1 MKAKNY
7 KRDKNW
13 DAVTGYEML
22 VAVLQDAHDQAAV
35 GKGDERH
42 ANGLPFHEQR
52 MQQISTQLDSDKG
65 MAFQVSK
72 KMTEGL
78 QFDDHARREAELL
91 GAINYLA
98 GIVIYH
104 RLRQPVSV
112 ASDVEPNWPE
122 SADKRMEE
130 IIRNGNDGEH
140 YREALIGKCA
150 GGGIIIGFE
159 GDDAIIMCT
168 TAYGSM
174 SWDDAVKFC
183 ETFSLDE
190 NSDWRLPAKDELN
203 LAWVNREKLDDLNLD
218 DYWYWSASQH
228 STTSAWI
235 QRFSDGSRG
244 YVSKSYT
251 LKRVRPVRIIRFNN
265 LGISQPA
272 QVEL

>member
-13 DAVTGYEML
+13 DAVPGYEML
-22 VAVLQDAHDQAAV
+22 VAVLQDAHDQAAI

-65 MAFQVSK
+65 MAFQVCK

-78 QFDDHARREAELL
+78 QFDDDARREAELL

-104 RLRQPVSV
+104 RLRQPVTV
-112 ASDVEPNWPE
+112 TAAVEPNWPE

-140 YREALIGKCA
+140 YREMLIGKA
-150 GGGIIIGFE
+150 ADGGIIIGLD
-159 GDDAIIMCT
+159 GDDAIIM
-168 TAYGSM
+168 GVE
-174 SWDDAVKFC
+174 SWAPMDWHKAVNFC
-183 ETFSLDE
+183 KGLHY
-190 NSDWRLPAKDELN
+190 NHLKDWRLPTIDELN
-203 LAWVNREKLDDLNLD
+203 FAWINRDKLQNLNLG
-218 DYWYWSASQH
+218 DYFYWS
-228 STTSAWI
+228 STQNSANNAWYLQPVSGDQLITSKTN
-235 QRFSDGSRG
+235 SS
-244 YVSKSYT
+244 
-251 LKRVRPVRIIRFNN
+251 RVRPVRTVKINDLEII
-265 LGISQPA
+265 QPA
-272 QVEL
+272 KVEL

>member
-13 DAVTGYEML
+13 DAVPGYEML
-22 VAVLQDAHDQAAV
+22 VAVLQDAHDQAAI

-65 MAFQVSK
+65 MAFQVCK

-78 QFDDHARREAELL
+78 QFDDDARREAELL

-104 RLRQPVSV
+104 RLRQPVTV
-112 ASDVEPNWPE
+112 AAAVEPNWPE

-140 YREALIGKCA
+140 YREMLIGKA
-150 GGGIIIGFE
+150 ADGGIIIGLD
-159 GDDAIIMCT
+159 GDDAIIM
-168 TAYGSM
+168 GVE
-174 SWDDAVKFC
+174 SWAPMDWHKAVNFC
-183 ETFSLDE
+183 KGLHY
-190 NSDWRLPAKDELN
+190 NYLKDWRLPTIDELN
-203 LAWVNREKLDDLNLD
+203 FAWINRDKLQNLNLG
-218 DYWYWSASQH
+218 DYFYWS
-228 STTSAWI
+228 STQYSATSAWYLQPVSGTQASI
-235 QRFSDGSRG
+235 YKGS
-244 YVSKSYT
+244 SY
-251 LKRVRPVRIIRFNN
+251 RVRPVRTVKINDLEII
-265 LGISQPA
+265 QPA

>member
-13 DAVTGYEML
+13 DAVPGYEML

-104 RLRQPVSV
+104 RLRQPVTV
-112 ASDVEPNWPE
+112 TAAVEPNWPE

-140 YREALIGKCA
+140 YREMLIGKA
-150 GGGIIIGFE
+150 ADGGIIIGLD
-159 GDDAIIMCT
+159 GDDAIIM
-168 TAYGSM
+168 GVE
-174 SWDDAVKFC
+174 SWAPMDWHKAVNFC
-183 ETFSLDE
+183 KGLHYKYLK
-190 NSDWRLPAKDELN
+190 DWRLPTIDELN
-203 LAWVNREKLDDLNLD
+203 FAWINRDKLQNLNLG
-218 DYWYWSASQH
+218 DYFYWTSTQGSAYGAWSLQPV
-228 STTSAWI
+228 SGYQGANGETS
-235 QRFSDGSRG
+235 
-244 YVSKSYT
+244 SY
-251 LKRVRPVRIIRFNN
+251 RVRPVRTVKINDLEII
-265 LGISQPA
+265 QPA
-272 QVEL
+272 KVEL

>member
-13 DAVTGYEML
+13 EAVPGYEML
-22 VAVLQDAHDQAAV
+22 VAVLQDAHDQAAI

-78 QFDDHARREAELL
+78 QFDDDARREAELL

-104 RLRQPVSV
+104 RLRQPVTV
-112 ASDVEPNWPE
+112 TAAVEPNWPE
-122 SADKRMEE
+122 SAEARAFQIMQ
-130 IIRNGNDGEH
+130 NGNEGEH
-140 YREALIGKCA
+140 YREALIGQRA
-150 GGGIIIGFE
+150 AGGIIIGFE

-168 TAYGSM
+168 AAYGSM

-183 ETFSLDE
+183 ETFFLDE
-190 NSDWRLPAKDELN
+190 NSDWRLPTKYQLN
-203 LAWVNREKLDDLNLD
+203 LAWVNREKLDDLNLVD
-218 DYWYWSASQH
+218 DWYWSVSQNSAFNAWCLQPASGNQIY
-228 STTSAWI
+228 SPKNLS
-235 QRFSDGSRG
+235 SS
-244 YVSKSYT
+244 
-251 LKRVRPVRIIRFNN
+251 VRPVRTVKINDLEII
-265 LGISQPA
+265 QPA
-272 QVEL
+272 KVES